1 MADSIMNPK
10 RIRDDAPPCKSISLT
25 EEDLLRIAYLE
36 KIYTER
42 YPMNA
47 PFSLSNTIS
56 KAIEIAFANAS
67 NPEWSDLT
75 QKRLNDLDE
84 VERRSS
90 RIGKLK
96 RKKN

>member
-1 MADSIMNPK
+1 MADSITNPK
-10 RIRDDAPPCKSISLT
+10 RIRDNAPPCKYISFT

-42 YPMNA
+42 YPMDA
-47 PFSLSNTIS
+47 PFNFSKTIS
-56 KAIEIAFANAS
+56 KAIEIAFANAP
-67 NPEWSDLT
+67 NPEWGDLT
-75 QKRLNDLDE
+75 QKRLEDLDK
-84 VERRSS
+84 VEKRSP

>member
-1 MADSIMNPK
+1 MTDLIINPK
-10 RIRDDAPPCKSISLT
+10 RIRDNALPHKSISLN
-25 EEDLLRIAYLE
+25 EEDFLRVAYLE

-42 YPMNA
+42 YPMDA
-47 PFSLSNTIS
+47 PFSFSNTIS

-67 NPEWSDLT
+67 NPEWGDLT